1 MTRIFYQ
8 RDLKSLE
15 HSVVTLG
22 SMAATSV
29 ETAMSALSLR
39 SAALAQSVID
49 HDDDIDE
56 RERVIEEHGMLLIAT
71 QQPMAGDLRA
81 ILAAFAISQELER
94 IGDYAEG
101 IAKIA
106 LSNLDAPP
114 LPPAAPLHA
123 TYRMADTVTTM
134 LRNSLEAFVERDLEA
149 AKRIWNEDDGV
160 DVTNHNIYA
169 SAQQYMITHP
179 DSIERVTR
187 LLWVAHN
194 LERIA
199 DRVTNICERVT
210 TMVTG
215 ERARLK
221 VGLAQG

>member
-1 MTRIFYQ
+1 MARTFYQ

-22 SMAATSV
+22 SMAATAV

-49 HDDDIDE
+49 NDDDIDE

-114 LPPAAPLHA
+114 LPPDAPVHA
-123 TYRMADTVTTM
+123 TYRMAEIVTSM
-134 LRNSLEAFVERDLEA
+134 LRESLKAFVERDLDA
-149 AKRIWNEDDGV
+149 AKRIWNQDDDV
-160 DVTNHNIYA
+160 DIVNHDVYA
-169 SAQQYMITHP
+169 SAQHCMLEHAET
-179 DSIERVTR
+179 IERVTR

-221 VGLAQG
+221 AILSRG

>member
-1 MTRIFYQ
+1 MTRVFYH
-8 RDLKSLE
+8 RGLKSLE

-22 SMAATSV
+22 SMAATAV

-71 QQPMAGDLRA
+71 QQPMAGELRS

-101 IAKIA
+101 IAKVA
-106 LSNLDAPP
+106 LANLDAPP
-114 LPPAAPLHA
+114 LPPESPLQE
-123 TYRMADTVTTM
+123 TYRMAEMVTSM
-134 LRNSLEAFVERDLEA
+134 LRASLEAFVERDLQA
-149 AKRIWNEDDGV
+149 AKRIWNDDDAV
-160 DVTNHNIYA
+160 DVMNHAIYA
-169 SAQQYMITHP
+169 SAQQYMVSHAE
-179 DSIERVTR
+179 SIERLTR

-221 VGLAQG
+221 ASLAPG

>member
-1 MTRIFYQ
+1 MTRTFYQ

-22 SMAATSV
+22 SMAATAV

-39 SAALAQSVID
+39 SAALARSVID

-71 QQPMAGDLRA
+71 QQPMAGDLRS

-106 LSNLDAPP
+106 LANLDAPP
-114 LPPAAPLHA
+114 LPPEAPLHE
-123 TYRMADTVTTM
+123 TYRMAETVTAM
-134 LRNSLEAFVERDLEA
+134 LRDSLEAFVERDLEA
-149 AKRIWNEDDGV
+149 AKRIWNEDDDV
-160 DVTNHNIYA
+160 DVMNQEIYA
-169 SAQQYMITHP
+169 SAQEFMVKHT
-179 DSIERVTR
+179 DSIERMTK
-187 LLWVAHN
+187 LLWVTHN

-199 DRVTNICERVT
+199 DRVTNICERVA

-221 VGLAQG
+221 ATMTSG

>member
-1 MTRIFYQ
+1 VARTFYR

-22 SMAATSV
+22 SMAATAV

-49 HDDDIDE
+49 NDDDIDE

-106 LSNLDAPP
+106 LANLDAPP
-114 LPPAAPLHA
+114 LPPEAPVHE
-123 TYRMADTVTTM
+123 TYRMAEIVTSM
-134 LRNSLEAFVERDLEA
+134 LRDSLEAFVERDLDA
-149 AKRIWNEDDGV
+149 AKRIWNQDDDV
-160 DVTNHNIYA
+160 DAMNHDVYA
-169 SAQQYMITHP
+169 SAQHFMIEHP
-179 DSIERVTR
+179 ETIERVTR

-221 VGLAQG
+221 ASLSTG